1 MGLPNIFNTGQ
12 SGMVA
17 SKAAIATA
25 GHNIANSKTEGFSR
39 QRVQT
44 ETNVP
49 HPGPGSHSMIGTG
62 VLIARTERVNDEYI
76 EKQIRNVG
84 RDIAQGEEKEIVL
97 RQTEDIFNEMGGEG
111 LNRLISKYFNDFRK
125 LSNDPDSEAVRQS
138 VRESSQSLVNDF
150 HRIHNELKEVQN
162 HIDSRIE
169 GSISELNQT
178 AANIAHLNQEIQKL
192 EISGAPANDLLD
204 KRDMALKKLATFV
217 DISMHYDKQG
227 LYNVDVKGL
236 GPIVTG
242 VQHEAFG
249 SQRGPADDQ
258 GKPENAL
265 DITTTATVSPN
276 VTHRIHGGKLGALV
290 ESRDQT
296 LSAVLSR
303 MDDLAYAITSAVNE
317 IHEQGYTRNGEAGVK
332 FFKALDGK
340 ERAAELMDL
349 SDDVRS
355 NVNNIAT
362 AAQPDS
368 PGDNRIAV
376 ALSGLQHQKLMG
388 DGHVTMDDWYNS
400 IVSDVGVTNASNRN
414 MINQQKDI
422 MSQLGKMREQ
432 ISGVSIDEETA
443 NIMQFQQAFAANAKV
458 IQVAD
463 ELLKDVLDLRR

>member
-17 SKAAIATA
+17 SKAAIATS

-44 ETNVP
+44 ETNLP

-62 VLIARTERVNDEYI
+62 TLIARTERVNDEYI

-150 HRIHNELKEVQN
+150 HRIHNELKEVQS

-169 GSISELNQT
+169 GSIGELNET

-204 KRDMALKKLATFV
+204 KRDMALKKLASFV
-217 DISMHYDKQG
+217 DISMHLDKQG
-227 LYNVDVKGL
+227 LYNIDVKGM
-236 GPIVTG
+236 GPLVTG
-242 VQHEAFG
+242 VQHETFG
-249 SQRGPADDQ
+249 SMRGPADEE
-258 GKPENAL
+258 GKPVNAL
-265 DITTTATVSPN
+265 DITTTASVSPN

-296 LSAVLSR
+296 LSEVLSR
-303 MDDLAYAITSAVNE
+303 MDDLAYAITSGVNE
-317 IHEQGYTRNGEAGVK
+317 IHEQGFTRDGQSGVS
-332 FFKALDGK
+332 FFKALNGK

-349 SDDVRS
+349 SDEVRV

-388 DGHVTMDDWYNS
+388 GGHVTMDDWYNS

-414 MINQQKDI
+414 TINQQKDI
-422 MSQLGKMREQ
+422 MTQLSKMREQ

-443 NIMQFQQAFAANAKV
+443 NIMQFQQAYAANAKV